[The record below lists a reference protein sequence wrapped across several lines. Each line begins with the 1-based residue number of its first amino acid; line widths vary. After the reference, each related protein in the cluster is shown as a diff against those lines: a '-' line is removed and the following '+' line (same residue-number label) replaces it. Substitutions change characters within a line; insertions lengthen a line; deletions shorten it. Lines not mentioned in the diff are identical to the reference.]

1 MLFCLR
7 APVAG
12 TGADILSTF
21 AQEDDEKIGR
31 RKGESAFV
39 VVRHAGVGVQE
50 RSYNEYQHELFSNPS

>member
-1 MLFCLR
+1 M
-7 APVAG
+7 AG

-39 VVRHAGVGVQE
+39 EVRHAGVGVQE